1 MNDVRRRQMMEEER
15 RERAKDTTDGKK
27 AIGRE
32 MAIGAEWL
40 IGEAKGAMAAPS
52 LES

>member
-15 RERAKDTTDGKK
+15 GERAKDTTDGKK
-27 AIGRE
+27 
-32 MAIGAEWL
+32 AIGAEWL